1 MIICMF
7 QSDASERI
15 LKYICTWGTKL
26 GCVAH
31 LPISWWALYFVM
43 KYPLQSFFL
52 ASCKVT
58 DANYS
63 YLVVLDTLSIIDQI
77 AFAKS

>member
-1 MIICMF
+1 MF

-26 GCVAH
+26 GCVTY
-31 LPISWWALYFVM
+31 LLIPLWALYFVM
-43 KYPLQSFFL
+43 KYHLQSFFL

-63 YLVVLDTLSIIDQI
+63 YLVMRDTLSIIDQI